1 MSVES
6 VPITG
11 TEPVTLP
18 ISQDA
23 VKRAGDNV
31 ELFEIEGATHVAL
44 YDKDPY
50 VAQAE
55 DKLAGFFGKNL
66 QPPDPNLWRRPG
78 RRAAPQRATCRTTA
92 AVCDAD
98 TAVAAMRHTRSPVC
112 SMYVRTSARRAR

>member
-31 ELFEIEGATHVAL
+31 ELFEI
-44 YDKDPY
+44 
-50 VAQAE
+50 
-55 DKLAGFFGKNL
+55 
-66 QPPDPNLWRRPG
+66 
-78 RRAAPQRATCRTTA
+78 
-92 AVCDAD
+92 
-98 TAVAAMRHTRSPVC
+98 
-112 SMYVRTSARRAR
+112 